1 MPAINPNDYNIDKID
16 INTRDLTLGPYV
28 TQPNFAI
35 NWLWYGHNL
44 QNINPQIALNTSV
57 AGAYND
63 LGNATSVPLLSEQ
76 VQDLPGVV
84 DVGRN
89 LSNNNLAG
97 YGALSTIPLDFNLS
111 YNYSNIYSGLIGT
124 GLAGY
129 YADKGVDKPLSLT
142 TPNTQNDSVLDIGSV
157 LSNNNLAGYGAPSTI
172 PLDFNLSFNYPNIY
186 SQLVGTGL
194 AGYYADKGVDKP
206 LSPTTPNVQNNS
218 VLDIGSVLSNSNL
231 AGYGSSNTVP
241 LKFNLSRNINTNS
254 VISNPSNFDAA
265 SLNSQ
270 LPSNSEVITDLPNVL
285 DTGINLP
292 NSLLGSGNLTPI
304 EFNLSKNLPQ
314 VSQDILDNTSISNV
328 LPKSNPSAF
337 DSAVLNGLLPS
348 SSENITDLDNV
359 LDTADSPHPS
369 STNNASIIDYNLD
382 KNLSNVNYLVA
393 SAGYNNNDLGDVFSV
408 GSVTQ
413 LQPLNSGGVYGL
425 AETDGIHPSLLGSNV
440 YELNTEESNVWST
453 LTPYEYDVYGET
465 YKTSSSQQKSLIV
478 INSTA
483 IGNPGSVE
491 SWKTDTGSVNA
502 ITKLKSDITDRKKL
516 TQGTLSLYGAYKA
529 NGIKDYVKG
538 GSLLKPEVEHKNI
551 AYGPL
556 NFEAYLGDQ
565 VEDLGPSGLQP
576 YGYEFFGEK
585 PSPPSNNLGQI
596 LLSSVGFG
604 PGLGVGFDTYLSQ
617 VANKQRAIELENR
630 VKLNA
635 FGETI
640 GKINTDPFGLLAGQ
654 PLFQKDY
661 TITKNEGFLGK
672 AASLIENLTGFKVP
686 RSPLKSTETKD
697 LLEYT
702 GGGTRGLL
710 YDAIITNKW
719 GPTAK
724 DGFVNQ
730 ESEPKTKI
738 GKVAQK
744 IGDLFSGDGEMPKT
758 IGYTDQITTDT
769 VAQEEREKPLVDK
782 INNGVKKLVDSLFK
796 QQEKEVGKP
805 TESENPTVQEDP
817 TYGGK
822 NLGFN
827 IEFQDTTHDDEYEID
842 DNPNIQYN
850 KRFKATQY
858 TDKPELTSDKNNL
871 FWESGNPNRAK
882 RGLLKYT
889 QNLIDASINDF
900 SSAARYIGITNDDSN
915 IAADKNNRH
924 VQFSQ
929 GNRIK
934 SDDVYCR
941 SWSIRNP
948 YSKYEDLVR
957 HSELLRQSF
966 VNNLSVLEDAGVVK
980 IAPYNN
986 EKIDWKTTSLA
997 DRPKSPSRYMLS
1009 IENLAW
1015 RGSKEF
1021 NVLPNVE
1028 KGPNE
1033 GRIMWFPPYDISFTD
1048 NSSANYETTNIIGRA
1063 EPIYTYN
1070 YTERTGTLDF
1080 TIIIDHPSSLNTIR
1094 NDAQA
1099 SLEKYFAGCEDL
1111 SSTIFGDV
1119 KSEEVIEDVE
1129 PEVEK
1134 PKQKQPPKQNK
1145 ETFTAYF
1152 RTATSS
1158 SSSVGRDIQ
1167 VDISALYEYN
1177 QGENLN
1183 NKFEDG
1189 IDGLVDFLLT
1199 EDGKRHT
1206 IVVEAHTSC
1215 SNNKDYNKKLS
1226 EDRADSV
1233 KDYIYK
1239 KLVTKEAEVGEVK
1252 VTGGIPGKEKTY
1264 PTEDEMVSAGKY
1276 KRWQTISLG
1285 EQNCG
1290 GGDTADE
1297 PKDRKVVVKLIVNSE
1312 MDAIMDDKPSNET
1325 QGLSKQEQVALNA
1338 RKDNIVN
1345 AAKKVAN
1352 EMVNEATYFRKIQET
1367 DSFVYDSLKEKVQFF
1382 HPAFHSMTPEGFN
1395 SRLTF
1400 LKQCTRQ
1407 GPSIGG
1413 KDEPDNMAFG
1423 KPPICVLRIGDFYH
1437 TKIVV
1442 DTVNFTFDPLQW
1454 DLNPEG
1460 IGVQP
1465 MLCKV
1470 SLSFK
1475 FIGGSS
1481 LGGPIS
1487 QLQNAVS
1494 YNFFANTSVYNKRR
1508 VKTYQ
1513 TEGAKD
1519 GNGKDKVEFGSYL
1532 DPDQVSNVKDIA
1544 AGYSDTIE
1552 ELAEQDVLRESEVK
1566 GKESG
1571 LSDEEKKAI
1580 EENDNKQQGKPD
1592 DAYPNVKIKKQ
1603 DDLSSPIENTQ
1614 IQYKEFNINIQKPN
1628 GKWVVLTIRDED
1640 GKLNKYG
1647 SDGAGGYNYG
1657 VPTIDNVTKD
1667 DGTPVTVGFI
1677 GGDSSTLTTDLYN
1690 EDDGNY
1696 VIKITVQED
1705 VTGKLIKKF
1714 TESFTL

>member
-1 MPAINPNDYNIDKID
+1 
-16 INTRDLTLGPYV
+16 
-28 TQPNFAI
+28 
-35 NWLWYGHNL
+35 
-44 QNINPQIALNTSV
+44 
-57 AGAYND
+57 
-63 LGNATSVPLLSEQ
+63 
-76 VQDLPGVV
+76 
-84 DVGRN
+84 
-89 LSNNNLAG
+89 
-97 YGALSTIPLDFNLS
+97 
-111 YNYSNIYSGLIGT
+111 
-124 GLAGY
+124 
-129 YADKGVDKPLSLT
+129 
-142 TPNTQNDSVLDIGSV
+142 
-157 LSNNNLAGYGAPSTI
+157 
-172 PLDFNLSFNYPNIY
+172 
-186 SQLVGTGL
+186 
-194 AGYYADKGVDKP
+194 
-206 LSPTTPNVQNNS
+206 
-218 VLDIGSVLSNSNL
+218 
-231 AGYGSSNTVP
+231 
-241 LKFNLSRNINTNS
+241 
-254 VISNPSNFDAA
+254 
-265 SLNSQ
+265 
-270 LPSNSEVITDLPNVL
+270 
-285 DTGINLP
+285 
-292 NSLLGSGNLTPI
+292 
-304 EFNLSKNLPQ
+304 
-314 VSQDILDNTSISNV
+314 
-328 LPKSNPSAF
+328 
-337 DSAVLNGLLPS
+337 
-348 SSENITDLDNV
+348 
-359 LDTADSPHPS
+359 
-369 STNNASIIDYNLD
+369 
-382 KNLSNVNYLVA
+382 
-393 SAGYNNNDLGDVFSV
+393 
-408 GSVTQ
+408 
-413 LQPLNSGGVYGL
+413 
-425 AETDGIHPSLLGSNV
+425 
-440 YELNTEESNVWST
+440 
-453 LTPYEYDVYGET
+453 
-465 YKTSSSQQKSLIV
+465 
-478 INSTA
+478 
-483 IGNPGSVE
+483 
-491 SWKTDTGSVNA
+491 
-502 ITKLKSDITDRKKL
+502 
-516 TQGTLSLYGAYKA
+516 
-529 NGIKDYVKG
+529 
-538 GSLLKPEVEHKNI
+538 
-551 AYGPL
+551 
-556 NFEAYLGDQ
+556 
-565 VEDLGPSGLQP
+565 
-576 YGYEFFGEK
+576 
-585 PSPPSNNLGQI
+585 
-596 LLSSVGFG
+596 
-604 PGLGVGFDTYLSQ
+604 
-617 VANKQRAIELENR
+617 
-630 VKLNA
+630 
-635 FGETI
+635 
-640 GKINTDPFGLLAGQ
+640 
-654 PLFQKDY
+654 
-661 TITKNEGFLGK
+661 
-672 AASLIENLTGFKVP
+672 
-686 RSPLKSTETKD
+686 
-697 LLEYT
+697 
-702 GGGTRGLL
+702 
-710 YDAIITNKW
+710 
-719 GPTAK
+719 
-724 DGFVNQ
+724 
-730 ESEPKTKI
+730 
-738 GKVAQK
+738 
-744 IGDLFSGDGEMPKT
+744 
-758 IGYTDQITTDT
+758 
-769 VAQEEREKPLVDK
+769 
-782 INNGVKKLVDSLFK
+782 
-796 QQEKEVGKP
+796 
-805 TESENPTVQEDP
+805 
-817 TYGGK
+817 
-822 NLGFN
+822 
-827 IEFQDTTHDDEYEID
+827 
-842 DNPNIQYN
+842 
-850 KRFKATQY
+850 
-858 TDKPELTSDKNNL
+858 
-871 FWESGNPNRAK
+871 
-882 RGLLKYT
+882 LLKYT

-900 SSAARYIGITNDDSN
+900 SSAARYIGVTNDDSN

-1015 RGSKEF
+1015 RGTKEF

-1080 TIIIDHPSSLNTIR
+1080 TIIIDHPSSLNAIR

-1145 ETFTAYF
+1145 DTFTAYF

-1183 NKFEDG
+1183 NKFEGG

-1199 EDGKRHT
+1199 EDGKRYT

-1239 KLVTKEAEVGEVK
+1239 KLVTKEAEVGEIK
-1252 VTGGIPGKEKTY
+1252 VSGGIPGKEKTY
-1264 PTEDEMVSAGKY
+1264 PTEDEMVNAGKY

-1285 EQNCG
+1285 EQNCE

-1297 PKDRKVVVKLIVNSE
+1297 AKDRKVVAKLTVNSE
-1312 MDAIMDDKPSNET
+1312 MDAIMDDKPSNEK
-1325 QGLSKQEQVALNA
+1325 QNLSKQEQADLNA

-1345 AAKKVAN
+1345 ASKKVAN

-1552 ELAEQDVLRESEVK
+1552 ELVEQDVLTESEVT

-1571 LSDEEKKAI
+1571 LSDEEKKTI
-1580 EENDNKQQGKPD
+1580 EENDTEQQDKPD
-1592 DAYPNVKIKKQ
+1592 DAYPNVKITKQ
-1603 DDLSSPIENTQ
+1603 DDLSSPIENAQ
-1614 IQYKEFNINIQKPN
+1614 WQGKEFNINIQKPN
-1628 GKWVVLTIRDED
+1628 GKWVVFTIRDED

-1647 SDGAGGYNYG
+1647 S
-1657 VPTIDNVTKD
+1657 
-1667 DGTPVTVGFI
+1667 
-1677 GGDSSTLTTDLYN
+1677 
-1690 EDDGNY
+1690 
-1696 VIKITVQED
+1696 
-1705 VTGKLIKKF
+1705 
-1714 TESFTL
+1714 

>member
-63 LGNATSVPLLSEQ
+63 LGNVTSVPLLPEQ
-76 VQDLPGVV
+76 VQDLPSVV

-89 LSNNNLAG
+89 LNNPNLAG
-97 YGALSTIPLDFNLS
+97 YGTLSTIPLDFNLS
-111 YNYSNIYSGLIGT
+111 YNYSNIYSGLLGT
-124 GLAGY
+124 GLDGY
-129 YADKGVDKPLSLT
+129 YADKGVDKPLSTT
-142 TPNTQNDSVLDIGSV
+142 TPNTQNANLLTIGS
-157 LSNNNLAGYGAPSTI
+157 I
-172 PLDFNLSFNYPNIY
+172 
-186 SQLVGTGL
+186 
-194 AGYYADKGVDKP
+194 
-206 LSPTTPNVQNNS
+206 
-218 VLDIGSVLSNSNL
+218 
-231 AGYGSSNTVP
+231 
-241 LKFNLSRNINTNS
+241 
-254 VISNPSNFDAA
+254 
-265 SLNSQ
+265 
-270 LPSNSEVITDLPNVL
+270 
-285 DTGINLP
+285 LP

-328 LPKSNPSAF
+328 LPTSNPTLF
-337 DSAVLNGLLPS
+337 DVAVLNSSLPS

-359 LDTADSPHPS
+359 LDTADGPHPS

-382 KNLSNVNYLVA
+382 KNLSNVNYLVTL
-393 SAGYNNNDLGDVFSV
+393 AGYNNNDLGDVFSV
-408 GSVTQ
+408 GPVTQ
-413 LQPLNSGGVYGL
+413 LQPLNSGGVYDL
-425 AETDGIHPSLLGSNV
+425 AETDGIHPSLLGSNS
-440 YELNTEESNVWST
+440 YELNTEESNVWTTS
-453 LTPYEYDVYGET
+453 TPYEYDVYGEK

-478 INSTA
+478 INSSA
-483 IGNPGSVE
+483 ISDPGSVE
-491 SWKTDTGSVNA
+491 SWKTATGSIKA

-516 TQGTLSLYGAYKA
+516 TQGTLSLYGVYKA

-585 PSPPSNNLGQI
+585 PSPPSNDLGQI

-630 VKLNA
+630 IKLNT

-672 AASLIENLTGFKVP
+672 TASLIENLTGFKVP

-697 LLEYT
+697 LLKYT

-744 IGDLFSGDGEMPKT
+744 IGDLFSGDGEIPKT
-758 IGYTDQITTDT
+758 IGYTDRITTDT

-850 KRFKATQY
+850 KRFKATQD

-871 FWESGNPNRAK
+871 FWESGNPKRAK

-900 SSAARYIGITNDDSN
+900 SSAARYIGVTNDDSN

-1015 RGSKEF
+1015 RGTKEF

-1080 TIIIDHPSSLNTIR
+1080 TIIIDHPSSLNAIR

-1145 ETFTAYF
+1145 DTFTAYF

-1183 NKFEDG
+1183 NKFEGG

-1199 EDGKRHT
+1199 EDGKRYT

-1239 KLVTKEAEVGEVK
+1239 KLVTKEAEVGEIK
-1252 VTGGIPGKEKTY
+1252 VSGGIPGKEKTY
-1264 PTEDEMVSAGKY
+1264 PTEDEMVNAGKY

-1285 EQNCG
+1285 EQNCE

-1297 PKDRKVVVKLIVNSE
+1297 AKDRKVVAKLTVNSE
-1312 MDAIMDDKPSNET
+1312 MDAIMDDKPSNEK
-1325 QGLSKQEQVALNA
+1325 QNLSKQEQADLNA

-1345 AAKKVAN
+1345 ASKKVAN

-1552 ELAEQDVLRESEVK
+1552 ELVEQDVLTESEVT

-1571 LSDEEKKAI
+1571 LSDEEKKTI
-1580 EENDNKQQGKPD
+1580 EENDTEQQDKPD
-1592 DAYPNVKIKKQ
+1592 DAYPNVKITKQ
-1603 DDLSSPIENTQ
+1603 DDLSSPIENAQ
-1614 IQYKEFNINIQKPN
+1614 WQGKEFNINIQKPN
-1628 GKWVVLTIRDED
+1628 GKWVVFTIRDED

-1657 VPTIDNVTKD
+1657 IPKIDTVTKE
-1667 DGTPVTVGFI
+1667 DGETVFGYGF
-1677 GGDSSTLTTDLYN
+1677 GGGCCWISSTN
-1690 EDDGNY
+1690 FSNKDDGNY
-1696 VIKITVQED
+1696 VIKITITED
-1705 VTGKLIKKF
+1705 TTAKIIKKF